1 MKVIV
6 QSQRLSDIANA
17 IRYVNGATRTY
28 KAREMAGAISQIP
41 QVLRNN
47 HSFRVTINQSPHQT
61 IKVRRYLPDMEQTHT
76 TGFNLTEQFY
86 RLDAWVEPDDGYVA
100 GTLNIQTPFLLDRDV
115 VVEATPATEVQL

>member
-61 IKVRRYLPDMEQTHT
+61 IKVRRYLPDTQQTHT
-76 TGFNLTEQFY
+76 SGFTISEQFY
-86 RLDAWVEPDDGYVA
+86 YLDAWIEPEDGYEA
-100 GTLNIQTPFLLDRDV
+100 GTLNIDLPFLLDRDV